1 FFNFSTLLYV
11 CLNNMVVTLQQ
22 KNTIKPPSQQLSE
35 DPNLLYD
42 NKERDDSNDL
52 TSWRQ
57 KFINEERNSTLS
69 QFIKIYL
76 CDVRNDTIQVNRH
89 LKIATTEPQFTEHES
104 QNNP

>member
-1 FFNFSTLLYV
+1 MSFNLETTEDNH
-11 CLNNMVVTLQQ
+11 NNNINKRSPCSVSSNI
-22 KNTIKPPSQQLSE
+22 NTIKSPSQQLAE

-76 CDVRNDTIQVNRH
+76 CDVRNDTIPANRH
-89 LKIATTEPQFTEHES
+89 W
-104 QNNP
+104 